1 MDGSFDNANH
11 LISLYTGPSLP
22 ENITSQSQ
30 VTKIQNEA
38 LIELANHLKGRDYS
52 LLLSYL
58 TSFLAINSDIH
69 WNLHKQFNIDS
80 VDLIKIIL
88 TNANKEAK
96 ESIRNHFAVKLDNK
110 TTRMTDLILF
120 LSTIP
125 TEDEN
130 AITEANKELL
140 TYYCNLNQNYDD
152 DDDYLKNVYIKK
164 ITLLEEH
171 FTGLKNTNKAELLK
185 LVPFLEEHFKEKAD
199 DYDFIGKKCYLCGLA
214 LSVITKDY
222 YEQFDLKVLFTSFK
236 LTELINEYKIIEFT
250 LAIQFYKQFFSTVVK
265 RKSLYRFLKVEMKE
279 VISELVKILATAND
293 FSIIETYAKSFIF
306 EILNKVSILDGLLLN
321 SLFVATNINLKC
333 DSEYKY
339 LLDFYSF
346 LNPDFIEKYYSQEI
360 KKIYSIQ
367 NFSINVYSQI
377 PVMRNICSNEKLWQ
391 IVVEPVLPICKS
403 LPLLE
408 KLVLLEKF
416 SQYQHCLNTLLKQE
430 NWLFQF
436 LFIDVRD
443 EELIT
448 LKENTYNNILV
459 KNGEFVRET
468 DPVFHQ
474 KVKAAIFGN
483 DREARV
489 SIATMTQ

>member
-1 MDGSFDNANH
+1 MDGSLVNANY
-11 LISLYTGPSLP
+11 LISLYNGPSLP
-22 ENITSQSQ
+22 DDITSQSQ
-30 VTKIQNEA
+30 VTKIQNDA
-38 LIELANHLKGRDYS
+38 LIELSIHLKNRDHT

-58 TSFLAINSDIH
+58 KSFLAINSDIH

-80 VDLIKIIL
+80 VELLNIIL
-88 TNANKEAK
+88 ANADKEVK
-96 ESIRNHFAVKLDNK
+96 SRIRDHFAVKLDDK

-120 LSTIP
+120 LSTIS
-125 TEDEN
+125 TEDDTS
-130 AITEANKELL
+130 ITEIDKELL
-140 TYYCNLNQNYDD
+140 SYYCNLNQNYDE
-152 DDDYLKNVYIKK
+152 DDDYLKNVYMKK

-171 FTGLKNTNKAELLK
+171 FSGLKTSNKGELLK
-185 LVPFLEEHFKEKAD
+185 LIPFIEEQFKEKAD
-199 DYDFIGKKCYLCGLA
+199 SCDFIGKKCYLCGLA
-214 LSVITKDY
+214 LSVITKEY
-222 YEQFDLKVLFTSFK
+222 YEQFDLTVLFTSFN
-236 LTELINEYKIIEFT
+236 LTELIHEYKIIEFT
-250 LAIQFYKQFFSTVVK
+250 LAIQFYKQFFNTVVK

-279 VISELVKILATAND
+279 VISELVQILATANE

-306 EILNKVSILDGLLLN
+306 EILNKVSILDGGLLN
-321 SLFVATNINLKC
+321 SLLVENGINLKC
-333 DSEYKY
+333 DSDYKY

-360 KKIYSIQ
+360 KRIYSIQ

-391 IVVEPVLPICKS
+391 LVVEPVLPICKS

-416 SQYQHCLNTLLKQE
+416 TQYKHCLNTLLKQE

-448 LKENTYNNILV
+448 LKENTYNNLII

-474 KVKAAIFGN
+474 KLKAAILGN
-483 DREARV
+483 DREAKV